1 MASDGGVDNA
11 VIIEVISIDR
21 RTDRE
26 AVDFVIELIDIEFP
40 Q

>member
-1 MASDGGVDNA
+1 MASDGGGDNT
-11 VIIEVISIDR
+11 VIIEVISIGR

-26 AVDFVIELIDIEFP
+26 AVDFVIGLIDIEFS